1 LASRREFL
9 ATVAAAG
16 LAGAGAARRAA
27 AATSARSTPQ
37 SRPLRILILGGTG
50 FSGPHL
56 VQRGLERGHSVT
68 TFSRGRTDPPV
79 HAQLFRDV
87 EQLIGDR
94 AADLSSL
101 RTGSWDA
108 VIDNSGFRESWTRES
123 AQLLRDRVERYVYT
137 SSTGV
142 YYPYLGADIVE
153 ETAPV
158 LDVPGGITDVQR
170 VEYEYGVMK
179 ARSEIAAR
187 EAFGEDR
194 TLVVRPTY
202 IMGPGD
208 PTDRVTYWPV
218 RLARGGEVM
227 VPGRAGDP
235 VQYIDVR
242 DLAAW
247 MIRLIEEGAAGTL
260 NTVGP
265 ASPTG
270 VQPFVHGVHAAFSTA
285 VTFVPVDDY
294 ELLAQHG
301 VLDAIPWI
309 MPVGDNFGS
318 ARVSNQRA
326 IAGGLVFTPLA
337 DSMRDLYEW
346 WLTDAVSEERRA
358 ALTTAAT
365 SLMARESAIL
375 AAWRALPVG
384 GRARGPSR

>member
-1 LASRREFL
+1 MTSRREFL

-16 LAGAGAARRAA
+16 LASAGASGQGLTPQRRA
-27 AATSARSTPQ
+27 
-37 SRPLRILILGGTG
+37 LRLLILGGTG

-56 VQRGLERGHSVT
+56 VARALERGHSVT

-79 HAQLFRDV
+79 HAQAFRDV
-87 EQLIGDR
+87 EQRIGDR
-94 AADLSSL
+94 ATDLSAL
-101 RTGSWDA
+101 RTGTWDA

-123 AQLLRDRVERYVYT
+123 AELLRDRADRYVYT

-142 YYPYLGADIVE
+142 YYPYLGTDIRE

-158 LDVPGGITDVQR
+158 LEVPPGITDVQR
-170 VEYEYGVMK
+170 VEYDYGVMK

-187 EAFGEDR
+187 DVFGAER

-208 PTDRVTYWPV
+208 PSDRVTYWPV
-218 RLARGGEVM
+218 RMARGGEVLL
-227 VPGRAGDP
+227 PGRPNDP

-247 MIRLIEEGAAGTL
+247 MIRLIEEGAAGTF
-260 NTVGP
+260 NAAGP

-270 VQPFVHGVHAAFSTA
+270 VHQFVYGVHAAFSTA
-285 VTFVPVDDY
+285 ITFVPIGDY
-294 ELLAQHG
+294 AFLAEAR

-318 ARVSNQRA
+318 ARVNNERA
-326 IAGGLVFTPLA
+326 IRRGLSFTPLA
-337 DSMRDLYEW
+337 DSMRDLYDW
-346 WLTDAVSEERRA
+346 WLTESVAPERRA
-358 ALTTAAT
+358 AHTTAAT
-365 SLMARESAIL
+365 SLMAREADIL
-375 AAWRALPVG
+375 AAWR
-384 GRARGPSR
+384 SRR

>member
-1 LASRREFL
+1 MTSRREFL
-9 ATVAAAG
+9 AGVAGAGVAAATAATAATAAGAVRTVAA
-16 LAGAGAARRAA
+16 
-27 AATSARSTPQ
+27 Q
-37 SRPLRILILGGTG
+37 SRSLRILILGGTG

-56 VQRGLERGHSVT
+56 VQRALERGHTVS

-79 HAQLFRDV
+79 HAEAFDEV

-94 AADLSSL
+94 ATDLSAL
-101 RTGSWDA
+101 RNGTWDA

-123 AQLLRDRVERYVYT
+123 AELLRDRVGRYVYT

-142 YYPYLGADIVE
+142 YYPYLGDDIRE

-158 LDVPGGITDVQR
+158 LEVPDGITEVQR
-170 VEYEYGVMK
+170 IEYDYGVMK

-187 EAFGEDR
+187 EIFGEDR

-208 PTDRVTYWPV
+208 PSDRVTYWPV

-227 VPGRAGDP
+227 LPGRVGDP

-242 DLAAW
+242 DLTAW
-247 MIRLIEEGAAGTL
+247 MIRLIEEGAAGTF
-260 NTVGP
+260 NAVGP
-265 ASPTG
+265 ASATG
-270 VQPFVHGVHAAFSTA
+270 VHQFVHGVHAAFSTP
-285 VTFVPVDDY
+285 VTFVPIDDY
-294 ELLAQHG
+294 DFLTRER

-309 MPVGDNFGS
+309 MPVGDNYGS
-318 ARVSNQRA
+318 ARVSNRRA
-326 IAGGLVFTPLA
+326 LERGLELTPLA

-346 WLTDAVSEERRA
+346 WLTDAVSDERRE

-365 SLMARESAIL
+365 SLMAREPAIL
-375 AAWRALPVG
+375 AAWRVT
-384 GRARGPSR
+384 RR

>member
-1 LASRREFL
+1 MTSRREFL

-16 LAGAGAARRAA
+16 LAAAGATHEVSAG
-27 AATSARSTPQ
+27 TSERSASQ
-37 SRPLRILILGGTG
+37 SRSLRILILGGTG

-56 VQRGLERGHSVT
+56 VRQALERGHSVT
-68 TFSRGRTDPPV
+68 TFSRGRTNPPV
-79 HAQLFRDV
+79 HAQAFREV
-87 EQLIGDR
+87 EQLLGDR
-94 AADLSSL
+94 ASDISAL
-101 RTGSWDA
+101 RAGTWDA
-108 VIDNSGFRESWTRES
+108 VIDNSGFRESWTRAS
-123 AQLLRDRVERYVYT
+123 AELLRDRVERYVYT

-142 YYPYLGADIVE
+142 YYPYLGADIRE

-158 LDVPGGITDVQR
+158 LEVPGGITDLQR

-179 ARSEIAAR
+179 ALSEIAAR
-187 EAFGEDR
+187 EVFGDGR

-218 RLARGGEVM
+218 RLARGGDVM
-227 VPGRAGDP
+227 VPGHASDP

-247 MIRLIEEGAAGTL
+247 MIRLIEEGAGGTL
-260 NTVGP
+260 NAVGP

-270 VQPFVHGVHAAFSTA
+270 VLQFVHGVHAAFGT
-285 VTFVPVDDY
+285 PVELIPIDDY
-294 ELLAQHG
+294 DFLAQHG

-309 MPVGDNFGS
+309 MPQGDNYGS
-318 ARVSNQRA
+318 ARVSSRRA
-326 IAGGLVFTPLA
+326 VESGLTLTPLA

-358 ALTTAAT
+358 RLTTAAT
-365 SLMARESAIL
+365 SLMAREPAIL
-375 AAWRALPVG
+375 AAWRARP
-384 GRARGPSR
+384 